1 MAKTELWDDFG
12 ESILASPELTL
23 AAFLGHEP
31 SMIFARQQSIL
42 FPAKSDFQADQTY
55 DPNPHKLKLAAD
67 ELDSTFLM
75 RCVSTWGAEPLQH
88 AVNACS
94 QLQCERHDLCSPQL
108 LPLRTE
114 AAWTLQ
120 KLINSPSPATR
131 RKANE
136 VLLKCKVAYRQF
148 EKSPDSAEAQQVWY
162 HLGAPWFGLETA
174 TGDLAARIDCGETVP
189 APSNSSWCAR
199 VTVWPVRAID
209 AAAHWSSHVVAQ
221 EAVRSTLI
229 SWAASRL
236 ETILP

>member
-12 ESILASPELTL
+12 ESILASPDLTL

-31 SMIFARQQSIL
+31 SMIFARRHSIL
-42 FPAKSDFQADQTY
+42 FPTKADFQADRTY

-67 ELDSTFLM
+67 ELDSTFLIQ
-75 RCVSTWGAEPLQH
+75 CVSTWGAEPLMR
-88 AVNACS
+88 AANACS
-94 QLQCERHDLCSPQL
+94 QLQCERHDSYSPQI

-114 AAWTLQ
+114 AAGTLQ
-120 KLINSPSPATR
+120 ELIDSPSPATR

-136 VLLKCKVAYRQF
+136 VLLKCKAAYRCH
-148 EKSPDSAEAQQVWY
+148 EKSPDSAGAQQVWY

-174 TGDLAARIDCGETVP
+174 TGDLAARIDCDETEP

-199 VTVWPVRAID
+199 MTVWPVRAID

-229 SWAASRL
+229 FWAVSRL